1 MKNTIEKT
9 IKEMFDT
16 YEVES
21 HEVFDYVKDGEVYFK
36 NAYPQF
42 TAEKQI
48 ELIKYI
54 AEIDNGF
61 GVNVYNRSKKNKVY
75 ELSSNF
81 YWESYLR
88 DESSESFEEALAYLV
103 ISLNDILDKKVVKKI
118 LES

>member
-1 MKNTIEKT
+1 MKNTVEKT
-9 IKEMFDT
+9 IKEMFKI
-16 YEVES
+16 YGVEIS
-21 HEVFDYVKDGEVYFK
+21 TVVDYTRNIKHI
-36 NAYPQF
+36 YPKF

-88 DESSESFEEALAYLV
+88 DESSESFEESLAYLV

>member
-1 MKNTIEKT
+1 MKNTVEKT

-16 YEVES
+16 YGIKSSIE
-21 HEVFDYVKDGEVYFK
+21 FDSVICFK
-36 NAYPQF
+36 NVYPQF

-61 GVNVYNRSKKNKVY
+61 GVNVYNRRKKNKVY

-103 ISLNDILDKKVVKKI
+103 ISLKDILDKKVVKKI